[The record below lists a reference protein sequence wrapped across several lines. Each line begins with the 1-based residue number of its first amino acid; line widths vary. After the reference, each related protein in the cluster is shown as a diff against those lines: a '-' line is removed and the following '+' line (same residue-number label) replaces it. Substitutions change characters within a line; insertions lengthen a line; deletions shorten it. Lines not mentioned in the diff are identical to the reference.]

1 VKLNEGR
8 SFSKTYDQGFSLVEI
23 VVAIFIL
30 AALSL
35 ALIPALVV
43 GVQQSKNNAVIA
55 AATEMLT
62 SRLDDSRGQ
71 TASCQALTAFAAST
85 VADQIESHGVS
96 LHLQQILDS
105 CPSTYPGTVRYTV
118 TVVRTDT
125 GAVLATAS
133 SLIYLQSAS

>member
-1 VKLNEGR
+1 MAKPIHAKQD
-8 SFSKTYDQGFSLVEI
+8 SGFSLVEI

-43 GVQQSKNNAVIA
+43 GVQQAKNNAVIA
-55 AATEMLT
+55 AATEVLT

-71 TASCQALTAFAAST
+71 ASTCQAITSFAAST

-96 LHLQQILDS
+96 LHLNQVLGA
-105 CPSTYPGTVRYTV
+105 CPATYPGTVKYTV
-118 TVVRTDT
+118 TVTRLDT

-133 SLIYLQSAS
+133 TLIYLASAS

>member
-1 VKLNEGR
+1 VVARTNL
-8 SFSKTYDQGFSLVEI
+8 SKSEAGFSLVEI

-30 AALSL
+30 AVLSL

-43 GVQQSKNNAVIA
+43 GVQQAKNNAVIA

-71 TASCQALTAFAAST
+71 ASSCQAITSFAAST
-85 VADQIESHGVS
+85 VADQVESHGVS
-96 LHLQQILDS
+96 LHLTQVLGG
-105 CPSTYPGTVRYTV
+105 CPSSYPGTVTYTV
-118 TVVRTDT
+118 TVTRQDT

-133 SLIYLQSAS
+133 TLIYLSSAS

>member
-1 VKLNEGR
+1 MKKQVRLAR
-8 SFSKTYDQGFSLVEI
+8 DQGFSLVEI

-43 GVQQSKNNAVIA
+43 GVQQAKNNSVIA

-71 TASCQALTAFAAST
+71 TATCQALTAFAAST
-85 VADQIESHGVS
+85 VADQVEAHGVT
-96 LHLQQILDS
+96 LHINQVIGT
-105 CPSTYPGTVRYTV
+105 CPSAYPGTVKYTV
-118 TVVRTDT
+118 TVLRQDT

-133 SLIYLQSAS
+133 TLIYLTSAS